1 MKKETHRVV
10 AYLSDHARLN
20 AAQIDRFDEKGTLSH
35 LLVLFLSQFELD
47 MKDAKKS
54 LPPEEIKPI
63 SELSEND
70 AERQTAF
77 SQQQFRRVKAG
88 NRIDKQ
94 SSSRDH
100 RSRRD

>member
-1 MKKETHRVV
+1 MT
-10 AYLSDHARLN
+10 YLADHARLN
-20 AAQIDRFDEKGTLSH
+20 PLQIGRFDETGTLSH
-35 LLVLFLSQFELD
+35 LLVLLLSQFEVE

-54 LPPEEIKPI
+54 LPPEETKPV

-88 NRIDKQ
+88 NHID
-94 SSSRDH
+94 
-100 RSRRD
+100 